1 MIERYTLPKM
11 KELWKEER
19 KFEKWLEIELL
30 VCEAY
35 SKLSVI
41 PQDALEEIRKRA
53 RFDPER
59 IKELEKRTKH
69 DVVAFIECVSESLGP
84 LSRYFHMGLTSSDLL
99 DTTFSLLL
107 KEAAE
112 IIISD
117 IEDLLQVLKEK
128 AEKYKYTPIMGRTH
142 GMHAEPIT
150 FGLKLANF
158 YDEMKRNLYR
168 MQAAKEMV
176 SYGKISGACGNY
188 AHVPPF
194 VEEYVLKKLGLKV
207 APISSQIVSRDYYAQ
222 FFTTLA
228 IVGST
233 MEKMALE
240 VRHLQRTEVNEA
252 EEPFEPGQKGSS
264 AMPHKRNPIASENLC
279 GLSRLLR
286 SYALA
291 SLENIALWHERDI
304 SHSSVE
310 RVIGP
315 DATILTDF
323 MLTRLKDLYKNLN
336 VYPERMASNIKK
348 SKGLFN
354 SESILIELMKK
365 GVPRVEAYS
374 ITQSIAMR
382 CYEMG
387 LDFSD
392 EVRKDQDIRRYLSEK
407 EIEDALSEEKY
418 IRHVDTIFRRVF
430 S

>member
-1 MIERYTLPKM
+1 MIERYTSPKM

-228 IVGST
+228 IIGST

>member
-228 IVGST
+228 IIGST
-233 MEKMALE
+233 IEKMALE

>member
-228 IVGST
+228 IIGST

>member
-194 VEEYVLKKLGLKV
+194 VEEYVLKRLGLKV

-228 IVGST
+228 IIGST

-392 EVRKDQDIRRYLSEK
+392 EVRKDQDIRRYLTEK